1 MTPMAG
7 GRRGCHVSCRHRH
20 PPGGTNDPGAAGAWV
35 WVRQRV
41 PGSARAGPA
50 HETTRDQP
58 TYMNAPYA
66 SLSIHDNAK
75 VKIAPVHSDCECSF
89 WLRSL
94 MGSAGWRLDRL
105 HALWVLRSARAW
117 STTVLPVLPSLHD
130 RLSNRWYFSLKS
142 LCGLLLRGWPSV
154 TRPRPPSCNPSRSAG
169 HGQAAPRR
177 FEHSCWP
184 ARPPRHS
191 CCAAAPLR

>member
-1 MTPMAG
+1 MVRVQSRLPMKSTGYSAVAVTRFSFSAPKGPPFAG
-7 GRRGCHVSCRHRH
+7 FRWTLWRLCGAGVPH
-20 PPGGTNDPGAAGAWV
+20 P
-35 WVRQRV
+35 
-41 PGSARAGPA
+41 
-50 HETTRDQP
+50 
-58 TYMNAPYA
+58 YMNAPYA